1 MQRKTLVAATLVA
14 IYITSA
20 SGCIAGNQNQNEKT
34 VPLATSILTVNSL
47 EAMRGYN
54 ASLSCT
60 LNATNGKGLH
70 NQTIYW
76 YIDGNP
82 LAEGKTFFGFA
93 FYNLSSVDVFNFSI
107 GEHKIVV
114 EYKGDANYIGT
125 RGEGLLLVIEKSTS
139 NTPLPSVIP
148 RVSSNVTSY
157 PSSSPSLTPI
167 ITIPP
172 LPTPTPAP
180 SSFPTIPR
188 LPTPTP
194 APSSFPTIPRL
205 PRLK

>member
-1 MQRKTLVAATLVA
+1 MQRNALVAATLVA

-20 SGCIAGNQNQNEKT
+20 SGCIGGNQKQNEKN
-34 VPLATSILTVNSL
+34 VPLATSILVVNSL
-47 EAMRGYN
+47 EAVRGYN
-54 ASLSCT
+54 TSLSCA

-76 YIDGNP
+76 YIDGKA

-93 FYNLSSVDVFNFSI
+93 FYNLSSIDMFNFSI

-139 NTPLPSVIP
+139 NLPLPAGIP
-148 RVSSNVTSY
+148 RVLSNITSY
-157 PSSSPSLTPI
+157 PSSSPSLKPI

-172 LPTPTPAP
+172 LPTPTPVP
-180 SSFPTIPR
+180 SSLPTIPP

-194 APSSFPTIPRL
+194 VPSSLPTIPPL
-205 PRLK
+205 PRQK

>member
-1 MQRKTLVAATLVA
+1 MQRRALVAAALVVL
-14 IYITSA
+14 YITST
-20 SGCIAGNQNQNEKT
+20 SGCIEGNQSQNEKT
-34 VPLATSILTVNSL
+34 VPLATSILAVNSL
-47 EAMRGYN
+47 EAVQGYN

-60 LNATNGKGLH
+60 LNATNGRGLH

-76 YIDGNP
+76 YIDGKH

-93 FYNLSSVDVFNFSI
+93 LYNLSSTDTFNISI

-114 EYKGDANYIGT
+114 EYKGDANYVGT
-125 RGEGLLLVIEKSTS
+125 RGEGLLLVIEKSTP
-139 NTPLPSVIP
+139 NVPLPIVTS

-157 PSSSPSLTPI
+157 PSSSPSLKPI

-180 SSFPTIPR
+180 SSLPTIPP
-188 LPTPTP
+188 LP
-194 APSSFPTIPRL
+194 L
-205 PRLK
+205 PRSDRFIAV